1 MSLRKGRA
9 SAIGRLFAQKGPAA
23 FGATGQFGRKRPT
36 WAPDGDAAG
45 NGRPM
50 LSLSSAEAELRV
62 AEIQC
67 VESLPIQMPK
77 ASQITAQTSTANTSV
92 QPLTS

>member
-1 MSLRKGRA
+1 
-9 SAIGRLFAQKGPAA
+9 
-23 FGATGQFGRKRPT
+23 
-36 WAPDGDAAG
+36 
-45 NGRPM
+45 M
-50 LSLSSAEAELRV
+50 LTLSSAEAELRV